1 MLNTDTLINETT
13 TFLDS
18 FSRFHSGLESRYDS
32 YTPPNE
38 LKITKKG
45 WRFIAD
51 KINDPSKK
59 KFNKVMDRVKDIMLL
74 KAFAASYNKKKT
86 SPNKNQNSAA
96 EIIPVTDYESSPQK
110 KKRIRKLQPHI
121 RRIH

>member
-1 MLNTDTLINETT
+1 
-13 TFLDS
+13 
-18 FSRFHSGLESRYDS
+18 
-32 YTPPNE
+32 
-38 LKITKKG
+38 
-45 WRFIAD
+45 
-51 KINDPSKK
+51 
-59 KFNKVMDRVKDIMLL
+59 MDRVKDIMLL

-86 SPNKNQNSAA
+86 SPSKNQNSAA